1 MSTKEQAS
9 KGGENPVSRG
19 RHEHQCRIC
28 SHSKREEIEQAF
40 IAWGQ
45 SSTESQST
53 LSAAV
58 RSTCAPTCRPVP
70 NARASKLTG
79 YSQ

>member
-45 SSTESQST
+45 SSTESQEVLCQPRCDLRARPPVGRLLT
-53 LSAAV
+53 P
-58 RSTCAPTCRPVP
+58 APP
-70 NARASKLTG
+70 N
-79 YSQ
+79 